1 MEQKSIHFRR
11 TSSPSMFVPPLP
23 PPFFTD
29 FSRELVSQLSPP
41 PATATL
47 TLPVRPP
54 PHGSFDSLTREMEKD
69 EEVLDY
75 LNTTLSLFFSLP
87 TDSWLLQSSIYP
99 SLSRTYTLDQFQAVA
114 VAQHGGTAIWNC
126 VNATLTEVW
135 WGFESVGRFQEGIF
149 VGVDALG
156 QSNCPEEG
164 IKWLPKNRKVLS
176 GCRK

>member
-1 MEQKSIHFRR
+1 MDQKSIHFRR
-11 TSSPSMFVPPLP
+11 TSSPSMFVPLCLLP
-23 PPFFTD
+23 SLLTFSGNLFLNSLSRLLRRLLHSPFVPPD
-29 FSRELVSQLSPP
+29 
-41 PATATL
+41 
-47 TLPVRPP
+47 
-54 PHGSFDSLTREMEKD
+54 SFDSLTREVEKD

-135 WGFESVGRFQEGIF
+135 WGFESVGRFQEGGF